1 MEIGPMNNYQ
11 PKPVEAIKGIPQ
23 GGKTQVTA
31 QPADT
36 VQISLQA
43 RLKLAEL
50 ADQALQETLK
60 IAPPPGTVYSLSD
73 LKKAEADNES
83 SPIANGN
90 KTMLE
95 QVQHRIKTGF
105 YNRPEVKAEIA
116 EKLAD
121 ELGKPASE
129 PE

>member
-1 MEIGPMNNYQ
+1 MEIGPINNYQ

-23 GGKTQVTA
+23 GGKTQATA
-31 QPADT
+31 QLADT

-60 IAPPPGTVYSLSD
+60 TAPTMCAVYSLSD

-95 QVQHRIKTGF
+95 QAQHRIKTGF
-105 YNRPEVKAEIA
+105 YNRPEVKEEIA
-116 EKLAD
+116 KRLPD
-121 ELGKPASE
+121 ELCKPASE